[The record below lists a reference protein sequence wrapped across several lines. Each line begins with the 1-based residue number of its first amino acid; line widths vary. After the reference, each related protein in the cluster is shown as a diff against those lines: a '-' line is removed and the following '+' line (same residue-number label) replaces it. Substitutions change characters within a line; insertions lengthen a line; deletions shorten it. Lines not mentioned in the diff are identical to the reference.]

1 MIKEKLNLN
10 NVSKTSIQSKIKANI
25 SVYQAIATV
34 NGKAQ
39 SIASLYFGNSSF
51 KAKTVYAE
59 LIIDNGDRCYLFN
72 SSCYGC
78 NAAEIAIFNVC
89 AKALKEKCVNTYSKW
104 SLFHAFVQ
112 KLGVENVSFNYFE
125 F

>member
-59 LIIDNGDRCYLFN
+59 LLVDNGERCYSFN
-72 SSCYGC
+72 ASCYGC
-78 NAAEIAIFNVC
+78 NAAETAIFNVC
-89 AKALKEKCVNTYSKW
+89 SKALKDKCANTYSKW
-104 SLFHAFVQ
+104 SIFHAFVQ
-112 KLGVENVSFNYFE
+112 KLGVKNISFNYFE